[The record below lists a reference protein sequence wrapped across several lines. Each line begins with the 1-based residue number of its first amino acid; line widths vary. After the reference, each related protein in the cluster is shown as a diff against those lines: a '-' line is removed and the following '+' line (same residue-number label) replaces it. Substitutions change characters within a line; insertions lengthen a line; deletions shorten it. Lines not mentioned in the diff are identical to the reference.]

1 MFLAAAL
8 STSSTA
14 IIIKVLEDMGKI
26 KSKSATLII
35 GVLIIEDL
43 VAIVI
48 ISALHSSIIV
58 SGSIDFIQFQMII
71 CEIGLFIVGTIAAGT
86 LVLPRIF
93 SLIAK
98 LKRYEITIM
107 FALGT
112 AFGLVFLSHQ
122 LGFSAAIGWFLAGAI
137 IAGSNFSEQIS
148 ILISSTREIFAAIFF
163 VSIGMLMDLS
173 VISMYWLVFSVIML

>member
-26 KSKSATLII
+26 KSKSAILII

-58 SGSIDFIQFQMII
+58 SGSIDCMQFQMII
-71 CEIGLFIVGTIAAGT
+71 CEN
-86 LVLPRIF
+86 R
-93 SLIAK
+93 
-98 LKRYEITIM
+98 
-107 FALGT
+107 ALYRRHNSRR
-112 AFGLVFLSHQ
+112 VRSSCQEYFLLSQ
-122 LGFSAAIGWFLAGAI
+122 S
-137 IAGSNFSEQIS
+137 
-148 ILISSTREIFAAIFF
+148 
-163 VSIGMLMDLS
+163 LS
-173 VISMYWLVFSVIML
+173 VMR

>member
-48 ISALHSSIIV
+48 ISALDSSIIV
-58 SGSIDFIQFQMII
+58 SGSIDFMQFQMII
-71 CEIGLFIVGTIAAGT
+71 CEIGLFIVGTIASWYAG
-86 LVLPRIF
+86 LAKNIF
-93 SLIAK
+93 SYRQA
-98 LKRYEITIM
+98 
-107 FALGT
+107 
-112 AFGLVFLSHQ
+112 
-122 LGFSAAIGWFLAGAI
+122 
-137 IAGSNFSEQIS
+137 
-148 ILISSTREIFAAIFF
+148 
-163 VSIGMLMDLS
+163 
-173 VISMYWLVFSVIML
+173 

>member
-1 MFLAAAL
+1 
-8 STSSTA
+8 
-14 IIIKVLEDMGKI
+14 
-26 KSKSATLII
+26 
-35 GVLIIEDL
+35 
-43 VAIVI
+43 
-48 ISALHSSIIV
+48 
-58 SGSIDFIQFQMII
+58 
-71 CEIGLFIVGTIAAGT
+71 
-86 LVLPRIF
+86 
-93 SLIAK
+93 
-98 LKRYEITIM
+98 M